1 MWFRWMMVAFIL
13 NGACTFGLRI
23 LQGMGLAAGYT
34 SQYLAFWYLSG
45 MLFLLIVYLRGLR
58 RPTRA
63 DVAVGV
69 GLGVFSTCGQ
79 TAIGLAL
86 AKGMP
91 GDVVYP
97 VILAGGLFL
106 VVACGLL
113 FFREKVGKV
122 GLVGILLGII
132 SIALLSL
139 N

>member
-1 MWFRWMMVAFIL
+1 MWFRWMMAAFIL
-13 NGACTFGLRI
+13 NGTCTFGLRI

-34 SQYLAFWYLSG
+34 SQYLTFWYLSG
-45 MLFLLIVYLRGLR
+45 MLFLLVVYLPRLR

-69 GLGVFSTCGQ
+69 ALGVCSACGQ

-86 AKGMP
+86 AKGLL
-91 GDVVYP
+91 GNVVYP
-97 VILAGGLFL
+97 VMLAGGLFL

-122 GLVGILLGII
+122 GLAGILLGII

-139 N
+139 D